1 MSALPP
7 KADMYSALADVCFG
21 PKADIRRLKY
31 SAGLTLE
38 ERAYRRQQEPLAAG
52 LLR

>member
-1 MSALPP
+1 MCA
-7 KADMYSALADVCFG
+7 ATRDICYG
-21 PKADIRRLKY
+21 PKADILRLKY